1 MTHKHLLCFASGTDT
16 CGNLR
21 SFSIYKL
28 RGETFQ
34 IHNDRGH
41 IHSSHASRR
50 VTQRDIK
57 AEIRV
62 VYEVTGIRLE
72 GNVKEGVLAS
82 TWPASCNRKAH
93 SPTVLGARFPK
104 RNLKCGAR
112 IIFAKQRRG
121 WNGCA
126 PVRKS
131 DGARLSLME
140 RTLNKSLLACFTLSG
155 ERPSLPPEQNV
166 SSKFS
171 TRNSGALFLLCW
183 MRSKNK
189 FHGGALAHRL
199 PMI

>member
-82 TWPASCNRKAH
+82 TWPASCNRCQNCGCE
-93 SPTVLGARFPK
+93 PTRRAYG
-104 RNLKCGAR
+104 
-112 IIFAKQRRG
+112 RRG
-121 WNGCA
+121 YCGLCRSMIEAIAALKAWDRAKPGTFDRVPKSA
-126 PVRKS
+126 QSDSVR
-131 DGARLSLME
+131 
-140 RTLNKSLLACFTLSG
+140 
-155 ERPSLPPEQNV
+155 
-166 SSKFS
+166 SSFS
-171 TRNSGALFLLCW
+171 EEEFEMWRAD
-183 MRSKNK
+183 
-189 FHGGALAHRL
+189 HRA
-199 PMI
+199 IAESW